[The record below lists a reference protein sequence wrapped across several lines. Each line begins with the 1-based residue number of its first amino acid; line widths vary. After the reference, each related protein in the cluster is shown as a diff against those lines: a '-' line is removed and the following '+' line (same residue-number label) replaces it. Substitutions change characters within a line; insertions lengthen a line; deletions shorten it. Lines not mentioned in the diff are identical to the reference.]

1 MSKDDCKSPN
11 VWVTGTIKPYKKG
24 YCTTVKEILNI
35 EKSKCTQPNI
45 WVPGTKQPFKKG
57 HCVVPNLKIDEIDE
71 LTDFTSVFKQQLDYL
86 QQLDKKKKDA
96 IQNVLLKDVEYIADI
111 VSGKKEPTGE
121 IIENIKTVDEI
132 FTHIPALAKPVIV
145 YKNVQELKNKLFNI
159 EFIYF
164 STMYYFKPNIEKYQ
178 IHLTLPTGS
187 KIIPMINYGTFQ
199 IILPRY
205 SVLEVGKY
213 DDKII
218 NHRLKL
224 PQKLPVIKDEQ
235 DIEKILKPQMDYMDN
250 LDDNVNSALT
260 FIFKTSSQNYV
271 NDILDGKEQMND
283 YFAKNLVLVDSIFKM
298 APKLSETITVYK
310 NVNELVDSD
319 VVVTS
324 FTTTSLVKPQIEK
337 YQLQITIPKGTRIIL
352 HKLFGKLSII
362 LPRETNMNIYKM
374 VDKISYMDVTLPQK
388 LPLFEKK
395 DILMDVLKPQ
405 LDFIKT
411 LTKEEQE
418 AFNFVIDKKNKPLLN
433 KIASGEID
441 ADSKIGEYIKLV
453 DYLFTIVPKLKDD
466 VIAYQHSHG
475 EKTSD
480 TYITLSYINFYT
492 SLKSKKDWI
501 IEISIKKGSLVL
513 PYYNSK
519 GQLKMLSP
527 RNDMV
532 TIVDKDVGK
541 KILKAVYTTRN
552 IKNIPIIP
560 YFSSKF
566 QKQISFMKKVKDYD
580 VLEDA
585 FDSVPPIE
593 YTLEVYTENFNDLN
607 KNNMKIPKK
616 ILDIDSGKYVKIK
629 IPIGSKVLID
639 EKNGIVTFPKQS
651 VFEKIDKYIYIFK
664 QPQPTSPQLEL
675 SKQQKFMDKLT
686 QEQKKSLSVILTNYT
701 PVNSMNNI
709 TNFAISTKEYIK
721 NVDKIFKSIPPLDKK
736 IEAYVFYVEPN
747 VFKKFV
753 NSYRWAMLDIP
764 EKKSIKIN
772 IPSGSHIVPLN
783 DKKILF
789 PRGSELKYKEDGV
802 YDYIIPPELPEY
814 KIVAPPPQ
822 EQYPHKTLHPK
833 SAIYVDKDYN
843 KLLQP
848 QIEYMKNL
856 NIKTVQAL
864 KFYTG
869 NGYMSINSFLNKGND
884 TTNKVKEYI
893 NLIDDAFKNAP
904 PITQTFVVYRGI
916 KHSSKITS
924 DFVNKPY
931 FSTSSNKAVSLGF
944 SGNKNYKCCFFEVT
958 VPKGSKVLPIMN
970 LSLHSHEWEI
980 LLPRSS
986 EFHVVKHSFTP
997 KENTVIVKYVDTLA
1011 KLEPFTITEPE
1022 KPPKKTNTTGGGGVS
1037 GGKTCPP
1044 NPKYSP
1050 SKYIC
1055 NPASGKWVLKTGD
1068 IGKKLLK
1075 SLNSGN

>member
-35 EKSKCTQPNI
+35 EKSKCNHPNI

-57 HCVVPNLKIDEIDE
+57 HCAVPNLKVDEKEEEIDE
-71 LTDFTSVFKQQLDYL
+71 LTDFTSVFKPQLDYL

-132 FTHIPALAKPVIV
+132 FTHIPALTKPVIV

-218 NHRLKL
+218 NHKLKL

-250 LDDNVNSALT
+250 LDDNVKSALT

-283 YFAKNLVLVDSIFKM
+283 YFAKNLALVDSIFKM

-310 NVNELVDSD
+310 NVNELIDSD

-337 YQLQITIPKGTRIIL
+337 YQLQITIPKGTHIIL

-395 DILMDVLKPQ
+395 DIIESVLKPQ
-405 LDFIKT
+405 LDFMKN
-411 LTKEEQE
+411 LTKKGQE
-418 AFNFVIDKKNKPLLN
+418 AFEFVTDKKNKALIKKILKDNLSKDEN
-433 KIASGEID
+433 KAFENISI
-441 ADSKIGEYIKLV
+441 V
-453 DYLFTIVPKLKDD
+453 DDLFTKVPKLKQD
-466 VIAYQHSHG
+466 VVGYKSLQDFGNKANIHMILY
-475 EKTSD
+475 
-480 TYITLSYINFYT
+480 LNLYT
-492 SLKSKKDWI
+492 TPIKSKKDNHLYKI
-501 IEISIKKGSLVL
+501 HIHKNSTVL
-513 PYYNSK
+513 PYYRK
-519 GQLKMLSP
+519 DKFILLAPHGGTFK
-527 RNDMV
+527 V
-532 TIVDKDVGK
+532 IKKVDKVIEAEYISTSK
-541 KILKAVYTTRN
+541 SK
-552 IKNIPIIP
+552 
-560 YFSSKF
+560 SSTFLPKPKSP
-566 QKQISFMKKVKDYD
+566 QKPESPQVK
-580 VLEDA
+580 
-585 FDSVPPIE
+585 SPQ
-593 YTLEVYTENFNDLN
+593 
-607 KNNMKIPKK
+607 
-616 ILDIDSGKYVKIK
+616 VK
-629 IPIGSKVLID
+629 
-639 EKNGIVTFPKQS
+639 
-651 VFEKIDKYIYIFK
+651 
-664 QPQPTSPQLEL
+664 SPQLQL
-675 SKQQKFMDKLT
+675 DFTKQQKFMDKLT
-686 QEQKKSLSVILTNYT
+686 QEQKKSLNVILTNYT

-709 TNFAISTKEYIK
+709 TNFALSTKEHIK
-721 NVDKIFKSIPPLDKK
+721 NVDKIFKSVSPLDKK
-736 IEAYVFYVEPN
+736 IEAYVLYVEPSI
-747 VFKKFV
+747 FKNFV
-753 NSYRWAMLDIP
+753 NSYRWAILDVP

-772 IPSGSHIVPLN
+772 IPSGSHIIPLA

-802 YDYIIPPELPEY
+802 YDYILPPELPEY
-814 KIVAPPPQ
+814 KIVAPPPHV
-822 EQYPHKTLHPK
+822 EYPHKTHHPQ

-856 NIKTVQAL
+856 NVKTRQAL
-864 KFYTG
+864 QFYTG
-869 NGYMSINSFLNKGND
+869 NGYMSINAFLNKGANAE

-916 KHSSKITS
+916 KHTSKITT

-931 FSTSSNKAVSLGF
+931 FSTSSNKTVSLNF
-944 SGNKNYKCCFFEVT
+944 SGNKYHKCCFFEVT
-958 VPKGSKVLPIMN
+958 VPKGSKVLPVMS

-980 LLPRSS
+980 LLPRLS

-997 KENTVIVKYVDTLA
+997 KENTVIVKYVDTLD
-1011 KLEPFTITEPE
+1011 KLVPFTITQPE
-1022 KPPKKTNTTGGGGVS
+1022 KYKKTNVVGVVGGGV
-1037 GGKTCPP
+1037 GKLCPP

-1075 SLNSGN
+1075 SGN